1 MGIDWTHTAPG
12 VLCVSSASALLL
24 FSLYSHET
32 TSCCSNWPRRRRLLA
47 CLLGYYQGTTR
58 PHRSWLRLQR
68 TPCLCLT
75 LALLAVS
82 LFLAPVDPAA
92 GVLVYTFHAVMVA
105 MSVGVY
111 CARTMAGCVCSRCKR
126 RREQRVWSAIRK
138 WYFKRLGVVR
148 GLKRERLRG
157 P

>member
-1 MGIDWTHTAPG
+1 MGADWTHAAPG

-47 CLLGYYQGTTR
+47 CLLGYYHHRGTGTGTGGGGGG
-58 PHRSWLRLQR
+58 L
-68 TPCLCLT
+68 CLCLT

-82 LFLAPVDPAA
+82 LLLAPASGA
-92 GVLVYTFHAVMVA
+92 LVYTLHAVMGAVA
-105 MSVGVY
+105 VGVY
-111 CARTMAGCVCSRCKR
+111 GARTMAGCVCSRCRR
-126 RREQRVWSAIRK
+126 RRERRVWPVVRRWCSR
-138 WYFKRLGVVR
+138 RLGGR
-148 GLKRERLRG
+148 GLERERPRR

>member
-12 VLCVSSASALLL
+12 VLCVSSASVLLL
-24 FSLYSHET
+24 FSIYSHET

-47 CLLGYYQGTTR
+47 CLLGYYRGTSRTR
-58 PHRSWLRLQR
+58 GGQNRPWLRLRLQG

-82 LFLAPVDPAA
+82 LLLALVDPAA
-92 GVLVYTFHAVMVA
+92 GALVYTFHAVMAAV
-105 MSVGVY
+105 SVGVY

-126 RREQRVWSAIRK
+126 RRERRVWSAVRK
-138 WYFKRLGVVR
+138 WCFKRLGVVR
-148 GLKRERLRG
+148 V
-157 P
+157 